1 MEKRIKRILRI
12 STELELLHLKD
23 PIKFEETMLNLLDF
37 EKNNLLL
44 SAWIQKIKEKKKK
57 PTEKKLSFVI
67 TVILGLVTSILIR
80 EIFSFNSYSSLD
92 LSFRLGFALFAIGFS
107 FLIMSLRKQNIKV
120 TKLVLIAIGFFILFF
135 IFIPEIEFSK
145 TDILKNDLW
154 MLSFF
159 HIPFII
165 WSLVGCL
172 YISNSIYI
180 PQVRINFIEFN
191 GNLLITYLATM
202 VIGIVLT
209 LIALSLYSIIGL
221 EIRNA
226 EAWIATVGS
235 IFSFFVSGFIAELY
249 FNDLR
254 KLLPFLLK
262 SFSVLTLIFLLIFI
276 FYLLGTIHSLFDTK
290 SNLIV
295 LNLFS
300 IFTIFLMT
308 FLISDDTR
316 IGRYHFLD
324 WILVAILL
332 FSFSLSSISLVG
344 GIIWIAEKGFSPF
357 RFDSVIFNLL
367 ILANI
372 SLLIKNYFQIYQRK
386 NDFSSL
392 KKTQASFLLVYSF
405 YAVSVTIGFAIVA
418 FFI

>member
-1 MEKRIKRILRI
+1 
-12 STELELLHLKD
+12 
-23 PIKFEETMLNLLDF
+23 
-37 EKNNLLL
+37 
-44 SAWIQKIKEKKKK
+44 
-57 PTEKKLSFVI
+57 
-67 TVILGLVTSILIR
+67 
-80 EIFSFNSYSSLD
+80 
-92 LSFRLGFALFAIGFS
+92 
-107 FLIMSLRKQNIKV
+107 
-120 TKLVLIAIGFFILFF
+120 
-135 IFIPEIEFSK
+135 
-145 TDILKNDLW
+145 
-154 MLSFF
+154 
-159 HIPFII
+159 
-165 WSLVGCL
+165 
-172 YISNSIYI
+172 
-180 PQVRINFIEFN
+180 
-191 GNLLITYLATM
+191 M

-324 WILVAILL
+324 WILVAILV
-332 FSFSLSSISLVG
+332 FVSNQS
-344 GIIWIAEKGFSPF
+344 
-357 RFDSVIFNLL
+357 
-367 ILANI
+367 
-372 SLLIKNYFQIYQRK
+372 
-386 NDFSSL
+386 
-392 KKTQASFLLVYSF
+392 
-405 YAVSVTIGFAIVA
+405 AVK
-418 FFI
+418 